1 MESKPPPQVLSVA
14 DVAAVEDIVQRVE
27 TIVIYFAAS
36 NPLDEADQI
45 EMQLTELHD
54 RFIALNATQAARLI
68 DTTRVKIRSL
78 FSETNELAVEQTLAG
93 LDRLFTAIGEYAEQ
107 LRHGNDSALACLQNA
122 HDVLESIGPGDV
134 ETIDRPS
141 LRREEQNGHSDADD
155 AIRPV
160 APGKNEQ
167 TEQGV
172 DSQGRTLGLQGQ
184 RPGYKAIVSVLD
196 SINNAKNKWWKAPED
211 NQNLFD
217 LLHLFRQMKV
227 YGVRAEQDRLV
238 ELVGLGQELIER
250 LIEDRIVLSAAVRTF
265 VDSLL
270 EAIQAGVEDRVEP
283 EIAISEWSAMLDAL
297 LTQQTAVR
305 EAAPDPDQGEHSV
318 LSHDEFGTCHAET
331 TDSGGQSSFSTL
343 SRQCLAQLQNSLS
356 VWRSSGLNDEL
367 LAAIRIGFD
376 TLHEQTEVSGFGDIK
391 GLIRRVVM
399 LLDQIDGTNTEN
411 DWSILNLFEEAL
423 DMLSVARDCDPE
435 VAKSQLDSFNKML
448 ELLDQEEQE
457 TAVGY
462 PNVADQS
469 MSETSS
475 KAQDMAFEG
484 GRPVEGWSEPE
495 SFLATD
501 PLFDDIPAFLRGIFD
516 SSPQDAEDAALDS
529 AGLTDSIEQ
538 ISLDQSAVELA
549 SNRPHHDDELKSH
562 DTRDV
567 IEREEDD
574 PFRFAASVTSASE
587 QPADEHDPFP
597 WATSLDLVHGLQ
609 DIEEEKLFGLIDH
622 RSASGLHGMELE
634 TVLDRTKKALLGV
647 RGDMENIRDELTE
660 HERQMGLQIHSL
672 LDLPAPSAEMERS
685 GPALDQYAW
694 LQDKTR
700 RIKGQLVRL
709 THIERA
715 FDDKVSIL
723 DKRLSQRRSQER
735 QVSRI
740 GFAPVRIPLIEDKTF
755 NGSGMGLVE
764 GETQSDTVMLR
775 RDDAKVTEPPP
786 DWVADGASDNNTQ
799 TGLVLRVPVMQVML
813 VKLGVYR
820 CAILS
825 GMIERVDESAVSRLV
840 EIDGQRHIQL
850 EGKPVPLVDLCER
863 MGIQSLRSKHNSVSS
878 LLIRRKE
885 QLMAFS
891 VDAFLETA
899 SIVCKT
905 PGTQLRSI
913 GGVVGVTLLSDTSL
927 ALVLD
932 PLQLIDRQV
941 SPADTLELKQV
952 TQPVSQTMPT
962 KANEAIRRILVVDDS
977 VVARRDMRRMIE
989 IMGLEAVMAKSA
1001 TDALAVLEREQV
1013 DMLLVDVEMP
1023 HMNGYEL
1030 LVKLREDIRFQ
1041 NLLVIMILVERD
1053 TPYRVMALD
1062 LGADNCIIR
1071 PFSSSELEQVID
1083 DITYNE
1089 AR

>member
-1 MESKPPPQVLSVA
+1 MESKLPPQVLSVA
-14 DVAAVEDIVQRVE
+14 DVAVVEDIVQRVE
-27 TIVIYFAAS
+27 TIAIHFAAS
-36 NPLDEADQI
+36 NPLDEAGQI

-54 RFIALNATQAARLI
+54 RFIALNAKQAARLI

-78 FSETNELAVEQTLAG
+78 FSEGNELVVEQNLVG
-93 LDRLFTAIGEYAEQ
+93 LSRLFTAIGEYAEQ
-107 LRHGNDSALACLQNA
+107 LRHGNYPALACLQNA
-122 HDVLESIGPGDV
+122 HDVLESIGPGNV

-141 LRREEQNGHSDADD
+141 LRREEKNGHSDADD
-155 AIRPV
+155 TIRSV
-160 APGKNEQ
+160 SSGKNEQ

-172 DSQGRTLGLQGQ
+172 DSQRRTLGLQGQ

-196 SINNAKNKWWKAPED
+196 SINNAKKKWWKAPED

-227 YGVRAEQDRLV
+227 YGVSAERDRLV

-270 EAIQAGVEDRVEP
+270 GAIQAAVEGRVEQ

-305 EAAPDPDQGEHSV
+305 EAAADLDQEGEHSV
-318 LSHDEFGTCHAET
+318 LSIDEFGTCHVET
-331 TDSGGQSSFSTL
+331 TDSVGQSSFSTL
-343 SRQCLAQLQNSLS
+343 NRQCLAQLQNSLS

-376 TLHEQTEVSGFGDIK
+376 TLHEETEISGFGDIK

-411 DWSILNLFEEAL
+411 DWSILNLLEEAL

-435 VAKSQLDSFNKML
+435 DAKNQLDSFNKML

-457 TAVGY
+457 TAFGY

-475 KAQDMAFEG
+475 KAQEIPFED

-516 SSPQDAEDAALDS
+516 SSAQGGEDAALDS
-529 AGLTDSIEQ
+529 DGLMDSIEQ

-549 SNRPHHDDELKSH
+549 SNRPHHDDEFKSY

-574 PFRFAASVTSASE
+574 PFRFTASVTSASE
-587 QPADEHDPFP
+587 QPADEQDPFP

-622 RSASGLHGMELE
+622 RSAFGLHGMELE

-672 LDLPAPSAEMERS
+672 LDLPAPSAEMECS

-755 NGSGMGLVE
+755 NRSGMGLVE

-775 RDDAKVTEPPP
+775 RDDDKGTEPQP

-799 TGLVLRVPVMQVML
+799 TGLVLRVPVMQAML

-863 MGIQSLRSKHNSVSS
+863 MGIQSLRSKHNSISS

-941 SPADTLELKQV
+941 SPDTLELKQV

-1023 HMNGYEL
+1023 NMNGYEL
-1030 LVKLREDIRFQ
+1030 LVKLREDSRFQ
-1041 NLLVIMILVERD
+1041 NLLVIMILLERD

-1062 LGADNCIIR
+1062 LGADDCIIR

-1083 DITYNE
+1083 DITYNK
-1089 AR
+1089 AL